1 MQQTLKKYGKWEVF
15 GAPLEEAS
23 TLGPCDFGNV
33 TKCGLPTMKFF
44 GGDGFGGKNVV
55 LGGIVDN
62 LDLTDTVGD
71 VAKLE
76 NCWRRYH

>member
-1 MQQTLKKYGKWEVF
+1 MVQQFLKEAKNLATDFEKKYGKWEVF

-44 GGDGFGGKNVV
+44 GGDGFGGCREC
-55 LGGIVDN
+55 GSWW
-62 LDLTDTVGD
+62 
-71 VAKLE
+71 
-76 NCWRRYH
+76 NCR